1 MEYIFGTSTR
11 NGRLQENLKTIANE
25 QSNLT
30 GYVNI
35 IREYGDGS
43 KIEDRCHIVE
53 KYASKQV
60 DGLFYD
66 WYIIDEHYRNID
78 NSNKVKKE
86 IDKVSANLD
95 YISMM
100 SGIDIPME
108 EEGVNNE

>member
-43 KIEDRCHIVE
+43 KIEDRCRIVE

-66 WYIIDEHYRNID
+66 WYIINEHYRNID
-78 NSNKVKKE
+78 KSNRVKKE
-86 IDKVSANLD
+86 IDKISANLD

-100 SGIDIPME
+100 SGIGIPTK

>member
-1 MEYIFGTSTR
+1 MEYIYGTSTR
-11 NGRLQENLKTIANE
+11 NGKLCENLKTVGE
-25 QSNLT
+25 EHSNLS
-30 GYVNI
+30 GYI
-35 IREYGDGS
+35 STIRDFPDGT
-43 KIEDRCHIVE
+43 KIEDRCRVVE
-53 KYASKQV
+53 KYASKEV
-60 DGLFYD
+60 NGVCYD